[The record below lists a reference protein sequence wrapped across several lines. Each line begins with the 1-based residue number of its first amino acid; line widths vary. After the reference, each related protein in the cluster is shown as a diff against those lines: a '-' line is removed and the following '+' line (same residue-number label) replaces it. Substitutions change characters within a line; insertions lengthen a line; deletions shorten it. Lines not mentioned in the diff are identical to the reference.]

1 MKSEELRFESVRSGT
16 GRDVACNVFHPF
28 LATMK
33 LVLKCE
39 PRSGTIMVEKK
50 RPMYP
55 VRADRS
61 KKERMMG
68 SDGRNRGSEE

>member
-1 MKSEELRFESVRSGT
+1 MKLRFEIVRGGT
-16 GRDVACNVFHPF
+16 GRDVACNVFHRF
-28 LATMK
+28 SATRK

-39 PRSGTIMVEKK
+39 PRSGTIMVERK

-61 KKERMMG
+61 KKERMLG
-68 SDGRNRGSEE
+68 SDGRNQGSEE